1 LGFVPRVGWS
11 AVTRDLGKLVWGSL
25 VVNLQYMPSSLLIE
39 EFLSAPI
46 HSPLSGRLISPS
58 IGIRAGYGS
67 S

>member
-1 LGFVPRVGWS
+1 LFLGLVGPLS
-11 AVTRDLGKLVWGSL
+11 LRDLGKLVWESL
-25 VVNLQYMPSSLLIE
+25 VVNLGYRPSSLLGE

-46 HSPLSGRLISPS
+46 HSPLSGRLIGPS